1 MNTPTTQQQYDHA
14 KFETLNA
21 LERIAKQD
29 NANPATHLAAV
40 LTTAM
45 HAAYDMAPSP
55 KDADALIMD
64 CLKWAWH
71 DHAEELANEEC
82 EECDL

>member
-1 MNTPTTQQQYDHA
+1 MKTPTTQQQYDHA

-29 NANPATHLAAV
+29 NANPATHLAAM

-45 HAAYDMAPSP
+45 QAAYDMAPSP
-55 KDADALIMD
+55 KDADALIKD
-64 CLKWAWH
+64 CTRWASH
-71 DHAEELANEEC
+71 DHVEEQANAE
-82 EECDL
+82 D

>member
-1 MNTPTTQQQYDHA
+1 MKTPTVQQQYDHA

-29 NANPATHLAAV
+29 NASPSTHLAAM

-45 HAAYDMAPSP
+45 QAAYDMAPTPS
-55 KDADALIMD
+55 DANALIKD
-64 CLKWAWH
+64 CIKWAYQ
-71 DHAEELANEEC
+71 DHLEELAQ
-82 EECDL
+82 DQA

>member
-1 MNTPTTQQQYDHA
+1 MKTPTVQQQYDHA

-29 NANPATHLAAV
+29 NASPSTHLAAM

-45 HAAYDMAPSP
+45 QAAYDLAPTPS
-55 KDADALIMD
+55 DANALIEE
-64 CLKWAWH
+64 CKGWAYQ
-71 DHAEELANEEC
+71 DHLEELAQ
-82 EECDL
+82 DQA

>member
-1 MNTPTTQQQYDHA
+1 MDKPTTQQQYDHA

-29 NANPATHLAAV
+29 NANPATHLAAM

-45 HAAYDMAPSP
+45 HAAYDMAPTP
-55 KDADALIMD
+55 KDADALIKD
-64 CLKWAWH
+64 CIEWAYH
-71 DHAEELANEEC
+71 DHVEELANAEA
-82 EECDL
+82 

>member
-1 MNTPTTQQQYDHA
+1 MTTPTTQQQWDHA

-29 NANPATHLAAV
+29 NANPTAHLAAM

-45 HAAYDMAPSP
+45 QAAYDLAPTPSE
-55 KDADALIMD
+55 ASALIEE
-64 CLKWAWH
+64 CQGWAYR
-71 DHAEELANEEC
+71 DHVEELAQGEG
-82 EECDL
+82 